1 VPALRRALAA
11 LDSGQAALLECV
23 VEQD

>member
-11 LDSGQAALLECV
+11 LDGGQSAVVECV
-23 VEQD
+23 IEQD